1 MSLLPGVFIATK
13 KDSTI
18 YYRSSITYQN
28 KHISL
33 GSYPSELTA
42 HIAFETAN
50 DILRLNKYVI
60 NDYTIGHVLSF
71 EKWIILFNLRDNGF
85 YLKTPIYMKERYF
98 IYYMNQK
105 CLLKFDTDDLFFYAN
120 HKIMKRGG
128 YLFVSD
134 FGMQI
139 NILSRY
145 GIKNFA
151 VNGKDYIFV
160 NDDETDYRY
169 GNIEIINPYYG
180 VSKSQKKGK
189 YIYTAKIHINGDYVI
204 GHYTNEIEAAIAY
217 NKAIQILKDKTIEKN
232 YTENYI
238 TDLNDI
244 EYAKVYHNIRIS
256 KKIREYG
263 L

>member
-1 MSLLPGVFIATK
+1 MSLLPGVYIATK
-13 KDSTI
+13 KDGTI

-33 GSYPSELTA
+33 GSYPSELSA
-42 HIAFETAN
+42 HMAFETAS
-50 DILRLNKYVI
+50 DILRLNKYNI
-60 NDYTIGHVLSF
+60 TDYTIGHIISF
-71 EKWIILFNLRDNGF
+71 DKWVILFNLRDNGF
-85 YLKTPIYMKERYF
+85 YIKTPIYMKERYF
-98 IYYMNQK
+98 IYYLNQK
-105 CLLKFDTDDLFFYAN
+105 DLLKFDTDDLFFYAH
-120 HKIMKRGG
+120 HKIMRRGG

-160 NDDETDYRY
+160 NGDDTDYRY

-180 VSKSQKKGK
+180 VSRRYKNGK
-189 YIYTAKIHINGDYVI
+189 YIYTSKIHIKGDYVI
-204 GHYTNEIEAAIAY
+204 GHYQSEIEAAIAY
-217 NKAIQILKDKTIEKN
+217 NKAIQILRDKSIEKN
-232 YTENYI
+232 YIENYI

-244 EYAKVYHNIRIS
+244 EYAKAYHNVRIS
-256 KKIREYG
+256 KKVREYG